1 MCQKLKIISS
11 AKMVFY
17 HPKISITLL
26 YLIDF
31 LFVLKQQKTPSK
43 DSIYAPHLE
52 LKLSTGFTN
61 RIF

>member
-1 MCQKLKIISS
+1 
-11 AKMVFY
+11 MVFY

-31 LFVLKQQKTPSK
+31 LFVLKQQKTLSK
-43 DSIYAPHLE
+43 DSICTPHLG
-52 LKLSTGFTN
+52 LKLSSGFTN

>member
-1 MCQKLKIISS
+1 
-11 AKMVFY
+11 MVFY
-17 HPKISITLL
+17 HPKILITLL

-31 LFVLKQQKTPSK
+31 LFVLKQQKIPSK
-43 DSIYAPHLE
+43 DSVCAPHLG

>member
-1 MCQKLKIISS
+1 
-11 AKMVFY
+11 MVFY

-43 DSIYAPHLE
+43 DSVCAPHLG
-52 LKLSTGFTN
+52 LKLSSGFTN